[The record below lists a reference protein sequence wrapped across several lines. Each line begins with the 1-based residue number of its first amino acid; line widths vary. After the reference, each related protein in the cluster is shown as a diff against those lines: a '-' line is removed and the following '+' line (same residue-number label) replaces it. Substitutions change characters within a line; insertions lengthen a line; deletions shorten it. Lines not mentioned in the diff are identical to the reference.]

1 MNIFFIRDK
10 NICIFLYFS
19 RKQIVMAREEDI
31 ELVRKQLNELRYDY
45 YSFRLSII
53 YKSLF
58 ILVCFV
64 FGLIAGFLL

>member
-1 MNIFFIRDK
+1 M
-10 NICIFLYFS
+10 
-19 RKQIVMAREEDI
+19 VREEEI

-45 YSFRLSII
+45 YSFCLSLI

>member
-1 MNIFFIRDK
+1 MFFCTLAEKVIM
-10 NICIFLYFS
+10 
-19 RKQIVMAREEDI
+19 VREEDI
-31 ELVRKQLNELRYDY
+31 ELVCKQLNELRFDY
-45 YSFRLSII
+45 YSFRLSLI